1 MASMEND
8 LKTMLDSLPEKELDL
23 TVGLRFKVGGK
34 ERTIT
39 RLEKINKSW
48 KGFEKDGKKYTLS
61 AFPRIIQ
68 LQFAF
73 LINAQTN
80 GVEWKQ
86 TMVCHSEKM
95 IF

>member
-1 MASMEND
+1 MEND
-8 LKTMLDSLPEKELDL
+8 LKTVLNNLPVNELDL
-23 TVGLRFKVGGK
+23 TVGLRFKVAGK

-39 RLEKINKSW
+39 RLEKVNKSW

-73 LINAQTN
+73 LVNAQIN
-80 GVEWKQ
+80 GGHWEQ
-86 TMVCHSEKM
+86 TMVCNSEKM